1 MFLRA
6 WNRSVPRFYQSMFRW
21 ITELS
26 CSDLK
31 FPPPNDLKGFK
42 QYLNPFINMSNS
54 VFFKEYHLYTA
65 HRVKKITFLKMK
77 KMKMKYSN
85 SIKRLNQIENHRF
98 YPMQLLIN

>member
-1 MFLRA
+1 
-6 WNRSVPRFYQSMFRW
+6 
-21 ITELS
+21 
-26 CSDLK
+26 
-31 FPPPNDLKGFK
+31 
-42 QYLNPFINMSNS
+42 MSNS

-85 SIKRLNQIENHRF
+85 SIKRLNQIKNHRF